1 MRLLFRPSERSRQYN
16 SGTCAILQEDNA
28 AVVTTEAVASDCC
41 STRKR
46 WTGYLLDGSA
56 QQCRRRNHLAP
67 ARNTSLALGERDTA
81 QRDFRHCFRLTCR
94 RARKHLFRL
103 DIFLQRMYRCWMTD
117 TETARRLPR
126 YSATSVSS
134 SGSRAWN
141 CRLQVKR
148 AEFFRGHFNASIL
161 EGNYGTRWQMWGN
174 CKVWSFN
181 FHFLCH

>member
-56 QQCRRRNHLAP
+56 QQCRGRNHLAQ
-67 ARNTSLALGERDTA
+67 ARNTSLSLGERDMA
-81 QRDFRHCFRLTCR
+81 QRDFRRSLRLTCR
-94 RARKHLFRL
+94 RASKHLFRL
-103 DIFLQRMYRCWMTD
+103 DIFLQRKYRCWMTD
-117 TETARRLPR
+117 TQAARRLPR
-126 YSATSVSS
+126 CSTTSVSS
-134 SGSRAWN
+134 SGSRAWS

-148 AEFFRGHFNASIL
+148 AYFFRGHFNASL
-161 EGNYGTRWQMWGN
+161 SACNYGTKREMWVIVKFGP
-174 CKVWSFN
+174 
-181 FHFLCH
+181 